1 MWLSVFS
8 HLASGPRPHVHV
20 RRDVSSHVCLLTD
33 CGNTLTRRITQ
44 HPENYK
50 SRAGPICGGISMGI
64 DFRY

>member
-20 RRDVSSHVCLLTD
+20 RRVQPRVSSITD